1 MKGMKNLRKLF
12 AFALVVAVVLG
23 WGHYS
28 ASSAA
33 AAPLKMTAVCAGLPE
48 GSPSGKALKVFAEK
62 VAAYSN
68 GTITVD
74 PFFDADLGT
83 LTACV
88 EGMAQG
94 TIDVVTTGTSYFS
107 GYVPEIQVFEL
118 PYVFKSNEE
127 ARKTLDGVPG
137 DEIRALFTPK
147 GIVLLCYWESGLRHV
162 TNSRAPIVTPEDM
175 KGLKIRTVVST
186 TQQLTWK
193 AFGALPMAI
202 DMTEVYTAL
211 QQGTVDAQENT
222 LAQIVSTKIY
232 EAQKY
237 LSLTNHAYTPM
248 PFGIS
253 KMTWDRLDKSQKV
266 AVERAAK
273 EARDYQRE
281 LDDISDKDNVAFLKE
296 KGIIVEENPDRNAFA
311 ALVQPVYDAFV
322 KQAGND
328 KYLKMVQSFVA
339 GLK

>member
-1 MKGMKNLRKLF
+1 
-12 AFALVVAVVLG
+12 
-23 WGHYS
+23 
-28 ASSAA
+28 
-33 AAPLKMTAVCAGLPE
+33 
-48 GSPSGKALKVFAEK
+48 
-62 VAAYSN
+62 
-68 GTITVD
+68 
-74 PFFDADLGT
+74 
-83 LTACV
+83 
-88 EGMAQG
+88 
-94 TIDVVTTGTSYFS
+94 
-107 GYVPEIQVFEL
+107 
-118 PYVFKSNEE
+118 
-127 ARKTLDGVPG
+127 
-137 DEIRALFTPK
+137 
-147 GIVLLCYWESGLRHV
+147 
-162 TNSRAPIVTPEDM
+162 M

-253 KMTWDRLDKSQKV
+253 KMTWDSLDESQKI